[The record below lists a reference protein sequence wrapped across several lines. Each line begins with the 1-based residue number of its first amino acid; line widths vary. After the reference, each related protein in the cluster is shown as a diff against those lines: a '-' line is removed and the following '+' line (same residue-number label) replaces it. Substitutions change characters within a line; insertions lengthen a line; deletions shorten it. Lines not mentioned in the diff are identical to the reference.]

1 MKPVGTTIVQTDI
14 MTVADRLKTSKF
26 RSKEQEAF
34 LAILVTASHI
44 KNEMGSDVFAGE
56 LSQEQYNIMRILRGV
71 YPDGHSCGDI
81 SSRMVDNSPDIT
93 RRIDALV
100 KKGYAT
106 REKSAE
112 DRRVVVTRITQKG
125 LDLLAK
131 LDERVSQKEHV
142 IMNKLSAEE
151 CNALIALC
159 EKII

>member
-1 MKPVGTTIVQTDI
+1 
-14 MTVADRLKTSKF
+14 MTVAERLKTKKF
-26 RSKEQEAF
+26 RSKEQEAV
-34 LAILVTASHI
+34 LAVLLAASQI
-44 KNEMGSDVFAGE
+44 RNDMGPNAFGE
-56 LSQEQYNIMRILRGV
+56 DLSQEQYNILRILRGV
-71 YPDGHSCGDI
+71 FPEGHSCGEI

-125 LDLLAK
+125 LDVLAK
-131 LDERVSQKEHV
+131 LDDNVHKKESA
-142 IMNKLSAEE
+142 IMSKFTVDE